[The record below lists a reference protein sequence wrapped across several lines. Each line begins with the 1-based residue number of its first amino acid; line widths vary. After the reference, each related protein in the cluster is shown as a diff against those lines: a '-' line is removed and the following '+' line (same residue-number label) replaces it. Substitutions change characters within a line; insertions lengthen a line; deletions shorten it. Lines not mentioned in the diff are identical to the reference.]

1 MRVVQ
6 LRPSVFVLGC
16 VNVHG
21 FRVQA
26 TRVQCCTAAT
36 FAIATCPAGMHEV
49 FLGSFGLQGF
59 FCFVADFSRIMMDE
73 TWLVPSMGFPRLPF
87 PIIETEIPLL
97 LGSMSSSVKTCACIV
112 FAFVSVGRVTITE
125 YRTCAI
131 TSSFSWQLAE
141 TG

>member
-1 MRVVQ
+1 MYSAAQQPLLQ
-6 LRPSVFVLGC
+6 LQHVRPACMKFSW
-16 VNVHG
+16 
-21 FRVQA
+21 
-26 TRVQCCTAAT
+26 AASA
-36 FAIATCPAGMHEV
+36 FKV
-49 FLGSFGLQGF
+49 F
-59 FCFVADFSRIMMDE
+59 FCFVADFSRVMMDE

-97 LGSMSSSVKTCACIV
+97 LGSISSSVKTCACIV